1 MQEIK
6 NNPKLSPMMRRYFE
20 IKENYKDAIVLFRL
34 GDFYEMFFDDAVTAS
49 KVLDLTLTGRDCGLS
64 ERAPMCGVPYHAVD
78 GYVRKL
84 IEQGYRVAICEQLTD
99 PATSK
104 GMVERDVI
112 RVITKG
118 TIMEDTILDEKAP
131 NYLASISIN
140 NDNFGLSWSD
150 ISTGEFCVFQGKL
163 SELDSMLCSISPSE
177 TVCGFSEYNLLSKLN
192 YFSQDNMLRAIVDSA
207 YNYDNAEKSLL
218 EQFQVVSLSVYGC
231 ENEKLAVSAAGGLLE
246 YLKETQ
252 KRTLSQLRPVKL
264 VKKNSFMMLDGNTKR
279 NLELVAR
286 AKDGKRN
293 GSLLGVLDCCETSMG
308 SRSLKRLIEQPLQ
321 NKQEICE
328 RLNATEYLFNNI
340 SIRERLKEYLSG
352 ISDLERLTAK
362 IPYGTLTPKDCVA
375 IRNSLKIIPD
385 IKLLLIESDSEYIK
399 ELADSLNELE
409 NLKTLLFNAIDE
421 NNVQSKDGGYILDS
435 YDENLKK
442 YRHIK
447 ENAKVWLANLEAEER
462 VQSGIKTLHIGYNR
476 VFGYYIEV
484 SKSFIDKVP
493 YRYQRKQTLTT
504 GERYVTPELKEIEE
518 QILNADENAS
528 KLEASLFAE
537 IKEVLLG
544 QVSSLQQNAL
554 ALACI
559 DVCCSLATVAV
570 KNRYCKPSIVDG
582 NKIIIS
588 EGRHPV
594 VEKLSASFDYIPND
608 TCLNGSDS
616 RTMIITGPNMAGK
629 STYMRQ
635 VALITL
641 MAHIGSFVPAKKA
654 EISIVDRIFTRIGAS
669 DDLSSGQSTFMVE
682 MIEVATILNNATENS
697 LLLLDEIGRGT
708 STIDGLSIAWAVMEE
723 INKNVKANTLFAT
736 HFHELIAL
744 DGMEGVK
751 LFKVLVK
758 EINGSVLFLHKISEG
773 GANKSFGIEVAQIAG
788 VPKSVVD
795 NAKRIMKSIESGEKV
810 AICDGKKAAADRV
823 ADLTE
828 IKLAKFD
835 TMKEILEGV
844 EVNNCTPIEAL
855 SILDELIK
863 RSKD

>member
-20 IKENYKDAIVLFRL
+20 IKENYKDSIVLFRL
-34 GDFYEMFFDDAVTAS
+34 GDFYEMFFDDAVVAS
-49 KVLDLTLTGRDCGLS
+49 KALDLTLTGRDCGLKD
-64 ERAPMCGVPYHAVD
+64 RAPMCGVPYHAVD

-104 GMVERDVI
+104 GMVERDVV

-118 TIMEDTILDEKAP
+118 TVMEDTILDEKTS
-131 NYLASISIN
+131 NYLASIAIAG
-140 NDNFGLSWSD
+140 DNFGLSWSD
-150 ISTGEFCVFQGKL
+150 ISTGEFCIFQGPL
-163 SELDSMLCSISPSE
+163 SELDSMLCSVSPSE
-177 TVCGFSEYNLLSKLN
+177 TVCGFSTYTTLSKLN
-192 YFSQDNMLRAIVDSA
+192 YFNQDNTLRAIVDNA
-207 YNYDNAEKSLL
+207 YRYDNAVKALL
-218 EQFQVVSLSVYGC
+218 EQFQVVTLSVYGC

-252 KRTLSQLRPVKL
+252 KRTLSQLRPIKL
-264 VKKNSFMMLDGNTKR
+264 VKEKSFMMLDGNTKR

-308 SRSLKRLIEQPLQ
+308 ARSLKRLIEQPLQ
-321 NKQEICE
+321 NKAEINK
-328 RLNATEYLFNNI
+328 RLDATEFLFKNT

-362 IPYGTLTPKDCVA
+362 IPYGSVTPKDCVA
-375 IRNSLKIIPD
+375 IRNSLQIIPE
-385 IKLLLIESDSEYIK
+385 IKTLLSNSDSEYLK
-399 ELADSLNELE
+399 ELANSLNELE
-409 NLKTLLFNAIDE
+409 ELKTILFDAIDE
-421 NNVQSKDGGYILDS
+421 NNVQCKDGGYILDS
-435 YDENLKK
+435 YNDELKK
-442 YRHIK
+442 FRHIK
-447 ENAKVWLANLEAEER
+447 ENAKIWLANLEAEER
-462 VQSGIKTLHIGYNR
+462 SQSGIKTLHIGYNR

-484 SKSFIDKVP
+484 SKSFLDKVP
-493 YRYQRKQTLTT
+493 YRYQRKQTLTN

-518 QILNADENAS
+518 KILSADDNAA
-528 KLEASLFAE
+528 KLETLLYAE
-537 IKEVLLG
+537 IKEIMCRHI
-544 QVSSLQQNAL
+544 SHLQQNAL
-554 ALACI
+554 ALAQI
-559 DVCCSLATVAV
+559 DVSFSLATVAV
-570 KNRYCKPSIVDG
+570 KNRYTKPTIVDG
-582 NKIIIS
+582 NQIIIT

-594 VEKLSASFDYIPND
+594 VEKLSSGFEYIPND
-608 TCLNGSDS
+608 TYLNGEDS

-641 MAHIGSFVPAKKA
+641 MAHIGSFVPAKNA

-682 MIEVATILNNATENS
+682 MIEVATILNNATKNS

-758 EINGSVLFLHKISEG
+758 EINGTVLFLHKISEG

-788 VPKSVVD
+788 VPSNVVE
-795 NAKRIMKSIESGEKV
+795 NAKSIMKSIESGEKIAV
-810 AICDGKKAAADRV
+810 KSGTTSNIVEDS
-823 ADLTE
+823 TE
-828 IKLAKFD
+828 KQIAKLNNIN
-835 TMKEILEGV
+835 ELLEGV
-844 EVNNCTPIEAL
+844 DVNNCTPIEAL
-855 SILDELIK
+855 GLLAELIK